1 MFKKTLLA
9 LTIASVSSASVA
21 STFATGVSEADATL
35 IAKQVAGNCLDTA
48 TAYGVTL
55 SNAGGFAFAA
65 TGTTDDTA
73 LTDQN
78 TADTYEAPAVVM
90 TAPNQCDIF
99 SDVIESSDSALYSS
113 EGAAANGISANGVL
127 IAGLGGY
134 DDEDTITIDI
144 TNGLIN
150 TALSTSPTLGA
161 ALTSIKS
168 INTDVIRFTAG
179 GAIDPF
185 KILALDGLVV
195 TPDAGSATLGA
206 SAVIRDTTGLDYDN
220 TGTATTLVELATQ
233 YSASVGYVFDGIIDV
248 QTNRENLI
256 QDAEVTDTSKGYTDT
271 TSEEDTAELDSA
283 VLVATLETSQGN
295 LVPTEGTITLTS
307 TQAGG
312 FSWMNSL
319 DTDTA
324 TAGITTADLATGVEW
339 TGYGAKD
346 TSDDFTPG
354 DDSTPVYSLNTAQ
367 DELTIT
373 FTVGGGALDPFHK
386 IVFDTAQNDS
396 DGTTSGSAI
405 SKQDYTASI
414 SVEDAS
420 ENSADV
426 ATNVAVGGWDLNG
439 SVVTVPYMPFGA
451 ITQPILRH
459 TNNGSQTGNISA
471 RYRLETD
478 GTDIN
483 PDWVDLG
490 VVVTDAAPGMVNL
503 LSPVMDAVV
512 STSGLA
518 SGKVELE
525 ITTNVPTGDVTVFA
539 GAKITDSQTD
549 RLTIGTFDD

>member
-9 LTIASVSSASVA
+9 LSIASVSSVSVA
-21 STFATGVSEADATL
+21 STFATGVSEDDADL
-35 IAKQVAGNCLDTA
+35 IAKQVANCQDTA

-55 SNAGGFAFAA
+55 DNSGGYTLTAS
-65 TGTTDDTA
+65 GTLTDA
-73 LTDQN
+73 LTDVQ
-78 TADTYEAPAVVM
+78 TADIYEAPSVKM
-90 TAPNQCDIF
+90 TGNTTCDVT
-99 SDVIESSDSALYSS
+99 SDVIESADSAKYSS

-144 TNGLIN
+144 TNGAIN
-150 TALSTSPTLGA
+150 TALSTSPSLGA
-161 ALTSIKS
+161 ATSIKS
-168 INTDVIRFTAG
+168 INSEVVRFTITTDKLAF
-179 GAIDPF
+179 AILP
-185 KILALDGLVV
+185 LTGLIV
-195 TPDAGSATLGA
+195 TPDSGSTTVGA
-206 SAVIRDTTGLDYDN
+206 SAEVRDTTGLVYDD
-220 TGTATTLVELATQ
+220 TGAATTLVELASQ

-256 QDAEVTDTSKGYTDT
+256 QDTDVDDKSKGYTATVSDEDS
-271 TSEEDTAELDSA
+271 SEEDSA
-283 VLVATLETSQGN
+283 VLVATLETTQGN

-307 TQAGG
+307 SNAAG
-312 FSWMNSL
+312 FSWMASL
-319 DTDTA
+319 DSAPGTP
-324 TAGITTADLATGVEW
+324 GITSSDLADGIEW

-346 TSDDFTPG
+346 TSNDFGTG

-367 DELTIT
+367 DVLTIT
-373 FTVGGGALDPFHK
+373 FTVGGGALDALHK
-386 IVFDTAQNDS
+386 IEFDTADNDS
-396 DGTTSGSAI
+396 DAATGNTI
-405 SKQDYTASI
+405 SKQEYTASI

-420 ENSADV
+420 GNSADV
-426 ATNVAVGGWDLNG
+426 ATNVAVGEWDLNG

-490 VVVTDAAPGMVNL
+490 VVVEDAAPGMVNL
-503 LSPVMDAVV
+503 LSPVMDKVV
-512 STSGLA
+512 STSGLT

-525 ITTNVPTGDVTVFA
+525 ITTNVPTGDVTIFA